1 MIEHLELGRSAY
13 FYRRK
18 KALSATAIT
27 ALFKKLHDD
36 ARNPKRSVFKLVRE
50 DAEDCIYSALSFSF
64 ERPPAFLAA
73 TANKF
78 DRVFGFIALI
88 EQGDYIAL
96 FSSGLDVPASF
107 KSEYLGRVD
116 RGRIEA
122 AVATATAKF
131 ERISVKTTSLGKQ
144 GVRRKTFEAADLE
157 NAMPMASAGSFYAQ
171 GYSVNRDDGHFS
183 ATPST
188 GRIAQRGDRGD
199 IAYAAAWAVAVIG
212 ELAAD
217 GAAVAP
223 FIRNFARKMDLESL
237 PRTTTPVL
245 FAADVPTLTEQ
256 LLADYPIMRLVRQD
270 PDTEA
275 YIELSHAEIEPI
287 LAALEEAF
295 EVTRGKPGPV
305 FRIKRAN
312 LRLGTLRP
320 SKSRIAL
327 REFHLPEIEG
337 IEIERKEGPLG
348 EDGDRRLLARYIDRE
363 NLFTILFSDASV
375 AYLDGQLFRN
385 EAMRDG
391 GAEFLRHLLPVP
403 TLADATSEKGEF
415 ALGQTEFTQN
425 SVFRKIID
433 EIAAD
438 DDVLL
443 CDDLGDEWADF
454 VGLNTTSRPPS
465 INFYHGK
472 HGDLSLGASP
482 FHVAVSQ
489 AEKNLGR
496 LTLPAPAMDAKYI
509 SWAGRYR
516 SKDQVQTDIAKLVRG
531 GPMDQVRAR
540 IDEIRL
546 APDAMRYVY
555 IVTSSLSKEQVKLVF
570 DHLAA
575 NPASRPD
582 YYFVQLYWLLTAY
595 FSSCADMGAVGFVIC
610 QP

>member
-1 MIEHLELGRSAY
+1 MQGMRSLCLLVA
-13 FYRRK
+13 
-18 KALSATAIT
+18 AVSMLTA
-27 ALFKKLHDD
+27 H
-36 ARNPKRSVFKLVRE
+36 
-50 DAEDCIYSALSFSF
+50 
-64 ERPPAFLAA
+64 AA
-73 TANKF
+73 T
-78 DRVFGFIALI
+78 
-88 EQGDYIAL
+88 Q
-96 FSSGLDVPASF
+96 
-107 KSEYLGRVD
+107 VD
-116 RGRIEA
+116 PPLNGIQA
-122 AVATATAKF
+122 AH
-131 ERISVKTTSLGKQ
+131 GQ
-144 GVRRKTFEAADLE
+144 VRDLS
-157 NAMPMASAGSFYAQ
+157 M
-171 GYSVNRDDGHFS
+171 
-183 ATPST
+183 
-188 GRIAQRGDRGD
+188 
-199 IAYAAAWAVAVIG
+199 
-212 ELAAD
+212 
-217 GAAVAP
+217 
-223 FIRNFARKMDLESL
+223 
-237 PRTTTPVL
+237 
-245 FAADVPTLTEQ
+245 
-256 LLADYPIMRLVRQD
+256 
-270 PDTEA
+270 
-275 YIELSHAEIEPI
+275 
-287 LAALEEAF
+287 
-295 EVTRGKPGPV
+295 
-305 FRIKRAN
+305 
-312 LRLGTLRP
+312 
-320 SKSRIAL
+320 
-327 REFHLPEIEG
+327 
-337 IEIERKEGPLG
+337 EIERKEVPLG

-391 GAEFLRHLLPVP
+391 GSEFLRHLLPVP
-403 TLADATSEKGEF
+403 TLVDATSEKGEF
-415 ALGQTEFTQN
+415 AVGQTEFTQN

-516 SKDQVQTDIAKLVRG
+516 SKDKVQTDIAKLVRG
-531 GPMDQVRAR
+531 GTMDQVRAR
-540 IDEIRL
+540 IDQIRL
-546 APDAMRYVY
+546 APDAVRYVY

-570 DHLAA
+570 DHLAE